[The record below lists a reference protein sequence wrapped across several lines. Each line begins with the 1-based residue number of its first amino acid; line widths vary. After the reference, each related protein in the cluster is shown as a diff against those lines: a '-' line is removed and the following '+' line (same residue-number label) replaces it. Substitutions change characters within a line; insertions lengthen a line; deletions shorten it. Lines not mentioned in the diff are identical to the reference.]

1 MPEHGTRHNAAS
13 LLAALRSKGLT
24 REEGL
29 ADFILRRQQA
39 KPPPLYLNILM
50 AIGAFIAGLLFFVVL
65 FEETSASVIVL
76 FIVALMLVAGAVW
89 LHKQAGDGHGIK
101 YSILT
106 QSSLTMM
113 IVGKVALLLIFGVWL
128 DYYYLSKYGYDEL
141 WSVTLAL
148 LIITI
153 LTYPVY
159 RIFVDRFV
167 SSFIA
172 LCFILFNIL
181 NDSGEYMTHRA
192 LLFHGFF
199 LFQFAIAAVLL
210 THGKLRSDYI
220 PLAYALV
227 FSLCVNV
234 LLLAFVPWKHI
245 GVDVVI
251 SPHFASLVLSGGLI
265 ALFGYVAGGMTKLK
279 TAPLRLAVM
288 GAALLGLISAPGIL
302 LAITLMVLGYA
313 RHERLLLATGAALI
327 PVFLFLYYYQLD
339 MTLLQ
344 KSGVLVGSGAL
355 LLAARLYLRHRGWRA
370 SACLPPR
377 PSV

>member
-13 LLAALRSKGLT
+13 LLAELCNKGLA

-50 AIGAFIAGLLFFVVL
+50 IIGAFIAAFCFFII
-65 FEETSASVIVL
+65 FAKNPPIIVI
-76 FIVALMLVAGAVW
+76 IVMVAGAVS
-89 LHKQAGDGHGIK
+89 LQGKAGDGQGIK
-101 YSILT
+101 YSLLI
-106 QSSLTMM
+106 QSSLAMM
-113 IVGKVALLLIFGVWL
+113 IAGKLLFTVTVAETLSNYLP
-128 DYYYLSKYGYDEL
+128 DYSYYPWGY
-141 WSVTLAL
+141 TLAL
-148 LIITI
+148 LIII
-153 LTYPVY
+153 VLTYPVY
-159 RIFVDRFV
+159 RMPVDRFLFP
-167 SSFIA
+167 FIA
-172 LCFILFNIL
+172 LCFILFSIL
-181 NDSGEYMTHRA
+181 SASGEYSA
-192 LLFHGFF
+192 LLFQGFF
-199 LFQFAIAAVLL
+199 LLQFTIAAVLL

-220 PLAYALV
+220 PPAYALV

-234 LLLAFVPWKHI
+234 LLLAFGPWKYI
-245 GVDVVI
+245 EVVI
-251 SPHFASLVLSGGLI
+251 SPYFASVILSGGLI
-265 ALFGYVAGGMTKLK
+265 ALFGYVAGGMAKLK

-288 GAALLGLISAPGIL
+288 GAVLLGLISAPGIL
-302 LAITLMVLGYA
+302 LAIALMVLGYA